1 MRSLRAF
8 RGRPPGRAFPATR
21 RAFWLVLAILVA
33 GGQFRYPTH
42 VAAQTAGETAD
53 IELRVQQLVQR
64 LGSDNASVR
73 DAAERQLLELG
84 ANILP
89 LLPTATASLPPVA
102 TEPLTRLRNALLAKM
117 AEEVGRAS
125 QLSLRGRL
133 SLASLL
139 EEVYQQTGNRVID
152 QRRQLGGDAP
162 EIDIPVDA
170 VRREFWPAMDGVLD
184 EAGLA
189 WYATSG
195 VPRALA
201 LQAARPGEASRAGEA
216 CYRGAFRLAVT
227 QVAARRSTRLP
238 DDAGLLVRLELMWEP
253 KLAPLLIR
261 QRLVDLAA
269 EDDTGR
275 ILAARDSSGA
285 SEVPVASTVSGTELT
300 LHLPLPSREAR
311 QLARLKGRLSVVTPG
326 PEETFEF
333 DRLELADGAP
343 RSVKRPSGVVV
354 TLEEVR
360 RAGDTVTCLVKLQ
373 LPSSS
378 PPLESHLD
386 WARRNVAYLVAPDGR
401 RIDDPVVDRYREGER
416 EVGHAYLF
424 PLAGD
429 APGDNAGDLA
439 GYRLVYRT
447 PGTLVEVPV
456 EYEFT
461 GIALP

>member
-1 MRSLRAF
+1 MRSLRGF
-8 RGRPPGRAFPATR
+8 RGRPPGRACSAARPAI
-21 RAFWLVLAILVA
+21 WLVLAALVA
-33 GGQFRYPTH
+33 GGQFAHPAR
-42 VAAQTAGETAD
+42 VAAQAAGEAD

-64 LGSDNASVR
+64 LGSDNGNVR

-102 TEPLTRLRNALLAKM
+102 TEPLTRLRDALLAKM

-139 EEVYQQTGNRVID
+139 EEVYRQTGNRVVD

-162 EIDIPVDA
+162 ELEIPVDA
-170 VRREFWPAMDGVLD
+170 MRREFWPAMDDILD
-184 EAGLA
+184 EGGLA

-238 DDAGLLVRLELMWEP
+238 DDAGLLVRLELLWEP

-275 ILAARDSSGA
+275 LLAARDSSGA

-333 DRLELADGAP
+333 DRLELAAAP
-343 RSVKRPSGVVV
+343 RSQKRPSGVVV

-429 APGDNAGDLA
+429 TPGNNAEDLA